1 MVHFSSSFFWT
12 YRCICCCSIRV
23 LWVKPIFENWTVV
36 MPHHCKVRVAVCETN
51 VYVCVGCRYK
61 IVRIKNKEMVGQR
74 RSAGFGAARLQQ
86 QSKGPHDAAVKA
98 GSSRY
103 PSIGWALTQTCWST
117 PARQKSTR
125 TELVRTSTYE
135 YSTRIPTRKATF
147 NTSPRWE
154 KNLCVLTTTVWA
166 QSDIALSLTVETKSS
181 SHIFQLNLIFVV
193 FNPTFNPHLLL
204 PSNFLFFFF
213 SISLSVHTL
222 CFVTVDKAEDEKP
235 AGEWPK
241 ADQWRTVLL
250 FALVQQLFAS
260 LQCIQFT
267 RTRVFYSL
275 FQLSL
280 GGDIYNKYKCGLLNV
295 CYCVRASAVSGRSR
309 VSCQLGCR

>member
-1 MVHFSSSFFWT
+1 MSVAVAYHHCNTQQAPAPCNRRVILLCVCVIREVEGYGERKEIYIWCIFLLLFFWT

-125 TELVRTSTYE
+125 TELVRVRTSTVEFYE
-135 YSTRIPTRKATF
+135 
-147 NTSPRWE
+147 NTYE
-154 KNLCVLTTTVWA
+154 KGHFQHFSKMGKKPVRSYNNSMGAIRYC
-166 QSDIALSLTVETKSS
+166 SL
-181 SHIFQLNLIFVV
+181 I
-193 FNPTFNPHLLL
+193 
-204 PSNFLFFFF
+204 
-213 SISLSVHTL
+213 
-222 CFVTVDKAEDEKP
+222 D
-235 AGEWPK
+235 
-241 ADQWRTVLL
+241 
-250 FALVQQLFAS
+250 
-260 LQCIQFT
+260 
-267 RTRVFYSL
+267 
-275 FQLSL
+275 
-280 GGDIYNKYKCGLLNV
+280 
-295 CYCVRASAVSGRSR
+295 SGN
-309 VSCQLGCR
+309 

>member
-125 TELVRTSTYE
+125 TELVRVRTSTVRE
-135 YSTRIPTRKATF
+135 YLRERPLSTLLQDGKKTCAFLQQQYGRNQILLSHWQWKLKAALTF
-147 NTSPRWE
+147 
-154 KNLCVLTTTVWA
+154 
-166 QSDIALSLTVETKSS
+166 
-181 SHIFQLNLIFVV
+181 
-193 FNPTFNPHLLL
+193 FNWT
-204 PSNFLFFFF
+204 
-213 SISLSVHTL
+213 
-222 CFVTVDKAEDEKP
+222 
-235 AGEWPK
+235 
-241 ADQWRTVLL
+241 
-250 FALVQQLFAS
+250 
-260 LQCIQFT
+260 
-267 RTRVFYSL
+267 
-275 FQLSL
+275 
-280 GGDIYNKYKCGLLNV
+280 
-295 CYCVRASAVSGRSR
+295 
-309 VSCQLGCR
+309 